1 MTYKD
6 VAINQGL
13 MQRFVLCFV
22 TGVLLLTVL
31 VKLPD
36 QRIYFL
42 CVPFIF
48 FVWFKRSWLWLLG
61 IPAGFLF
68 AFYHAD
74 QLSQFELPHALQ
86 GENLVVVGQ
95 VVNVP
100 QQRDGGLSFTLKL
113 HSWQSDSVTKPDKIQ
128 LNWYRGAPQIVA
140 GDIWQLTVRLKRP
153 HGRLNL
159 GGSDREKYL
168 FHQSVQATGY
178 VRDSKPHEIES
189 NRRLGAKRFSLNR
202 VRQFLAGEIMS
213 VLPESTVSGPVLALT
228 FGLRDQMSQEQWQ
241 VFQATG
247 TTHLM
252 AISGLHVGLVSGLL
266 FWLCRRLWSSSESLC
281 LRFPAAKAAA
291 VAALLGAMLYAAMSG
306 MAVPAQ
312 RAALMVG
319 IVAIA
324 VIFDRKLFSGYL
336 LSLAMLLILLLD
348 PFAVLSAGFWL
359 SFAAVA
365 ALLFVLQKNKSEKIG
380 WQWLQIQ
387 MLLLLAL
394 LPLSI
399 WFFQQSSLIAPLIN
413 LIAVPVTGLVVVP
426 LLLAGTLFLPIIPVL
441 AKPVLQ
447 MGEWVLSV
455 MVRLFEISA
464 DTINTMI
471 TLPKP
476 DLWVLLFAVMGIMV
490 LLAPRLY
497 LSKVAGAILLLPLF
511 FNRPPGVPGNE
522 FRVDVLDVGQGS
534 AYVIQTSQ
542 HVMVFDPGP
551 RYAETYEAGTSIVTP
566 FLRARGINSLDALIV
581 SHADKDH
588 IGGLQGV
595 LDNFSIER
603 IMLPDPAALA
613 EFDAIAC
620 QQDLQWVWDG
630 ISFTILSPQ
639 VDFIHHESNRNDGSC
654 VLLVKSNTSSMLF
667 TADIEQ
673 GSERVLARNYPVLA
687 ADVMTVPH
695 HGSKTSSSEALLNL
709 IKPDLAI
716 VSAGYRNSFGH
727 PKPQVIER
735 YFRNNIDV
743 LETTKTG
750 MLTIHFRGDGT
761 IETLPYRKQHRRYW
775 HRD

>member
-1 MTYKD
+1 MTNKD

-42 CVPFIF
+42 CLPFILL
-48 FVWFKRSWLWLLG
+48 VWFKRSWFWLTGL
-61 IPAGFLF
+61 PVGFLF

-86 GENLVVVGQ
+86 GENVVVIGE
-95 VVNVP
+95 VDGVP

-113 HSWQSDSVTKPDKIQ
+113 HSWESGFEQKPDKIL
-128 LNWYRGAPQIVA
+128 LNWYRAAPEIVA
-140 GDIWQLTVRLKRP
+140 GDSWQLTVRLKRP

-159 GGSDREKYL
+159 GSSDREKYL

-178 VRDSKPHEIES
+178 VRDTKPHEIEN

-202 VRQFLAGEIMS
+202 ARQSLAQKITN
-213 VLPESTVSGPVLALT
+213 VLPDSSVSGPVLALT

-266 FWLCRRLWSSSESLC
+266 FWLCRRLWSRSELLC
-281 LRFPAAKAAA
+281 LCLPAAKAAA

-312 RAALMVG
+312 RAALMVA
-319 IVAIA
+319 IVAMA
-324 VIFDRKLFSGYL
+324 VVFDRKLFSGYL

-365 ALLFVLQKNKSEKIG
+365 ALLFVLQKNTAEKKS
-380 WQWLQIQ
+380 WQWLQVQ
-387 MLLLLAL
+387 MLLLVAL

-413 LIAVPVTGLVVVP
+413 LVAVPLTGLVVVP
-426 LLLAGTLFLPIIPVL
+426 LLLTGTLLMSILPIL

-447 MGEWVLSV
+447 LGEWVLSLLV
-455 MVRLFEISA
+455 KLLGLAANLTDS
-464 DTINTMI
+464 MI

-476 DLWVLLFAVMGIMV
+476 ELWVLLLAVIGIVVM
-490 LLAPRLY
+490 LAPRLY
-497 LSKVAGAILLLPLF
+497 FSKVAGALLLLPLF
-511 FNRPPGVPGNE
+511 FNRPAGVLENE

-551 RYAETYEAGTSIVTP
+551 RYAEAYEAGTAIVTP
-566 FLRARGINSLDALIV
+566 FLRARGISSLDALVV

-588 IGGLQGV
+588 VGGLEGV
-595 LDNFSIER
+595 LDNFSIEHLF
-603 IMLPDPAALA
+603 LPDPASVTEL
-613 EFDAIAC
+613 DAMAC
-620 QQDLQWVWDG
+620 HKDQQWEWDG
-630 ISFTILSPQ
+630 ISFTILSPS
-639 VDFIHHESNRNDGSC
+639 VDFIRHENNRNDGSC
-654 VLLVKSNTSSMLF
+654 VLLVKSKTASMLF

-673 GSERVLARNYPVLA
+673 GSERVLVSNYPALV

-695 HGSKTSSSEALLNL
+695 HGSKTSSSELLL
-709 IKPDLAI
+709 DLVKPELAI

-727 PKPQVIER
+727 PKPEVLER
-735 YFRNNIDV
+735 YFRNNIDI
-743 LETTKTG
+743 LEITKTG
-750 MLTIHFRGDGT
+750 MLTLYFRSDGSIDT
-761 IETLPYRKQHRRYW
+761 THYRKQQQRYW
-775 HRD
+775 HR